1 MAFSLRIGSGPCPF
15 ILNPI
20 CVGCGLRGAPHP
32 TLPHLCSCLSS
43 PHRVFASLDHG
54 QVSSNIDNFL
64 SLMPEGVVEAATA
77 QILEENALNEKEYQ
91 SEDGDNNVINPI
103 TLKDI
108 K

>member
-1 MAFSLRIGSGPCPF
+1 MSIHLESYLRR
-15 ILNPI
+15 
-20 CVGCGLRGAPHP
+20 LRPPRSPSSH